1 MPLKRSVLKRWSVA
15 APHLCDVN
23 FLSAPS
29 WFYIRRLT
37 RRGKK
42 SWSEV
47 DFCFSR
53 FSPLLANL
61 VPSHLWLRNSK
72 KKKNLTF
79 FTASPLGSIHKLP
92 PISCLEI
99 KANEGEKTVS
109 GKYWL
114 DPTVTWKAILINC
127 DMASGGRSYNFL
139 NVLTYF

>member
-72 KKKNLTF
+72 KKKKPHF

-92 PISCLEI
+92 PISCFEI
-99 KANEGEKTVS
+99 KASEGEKTVS